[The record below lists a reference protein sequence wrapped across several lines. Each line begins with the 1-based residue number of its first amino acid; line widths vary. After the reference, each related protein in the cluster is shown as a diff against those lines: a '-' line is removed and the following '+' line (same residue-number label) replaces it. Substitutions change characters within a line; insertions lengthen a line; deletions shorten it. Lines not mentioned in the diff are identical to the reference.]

1 MSWLLAS
8 LGEAAQ
14 QVRRAAAWNRA
25 TRRRKQAAEQL
36 VSAQLAL
43 GERLSTSGMGDE
55 GLRKQLVVIDD
66 RIKSVS
72 AARGRTTEL
81 EAERR
86 GLLIRLSEFNFAESE
101 VPDEVRVHGEAL
113 NQARLF
119 LEHCQ
124 TDAVQ

>member
-1 MSWLLAS
+1 MSSDATGKGGKVLTIARLAISWLLAS

-55 GLRKQLVVIDD
+55 GLRK
-66 RIKSVS
+66 
-72 AARGRTTEL
+72 
-81 EAERR
+81 
-86 GLLIRLSEFNFAESE
+86 
-101 VPDEVRVHGEAL
+101 
-113 NQARLF
+113 
-119 LEHCQ
+119 
-124 TDAVQ
+124 